1 MKRAIMWGLFMLIFS
16 IGSNSFAQFP
26 RVGIGVKGGLNLASA
41 VTDVASIE
49 LSYRPAIGGVV
60 DIGLNRAVSF
70 QIEPR
75 YIQKGGEFKLKIK
88 GEISEI
94 EFEQTINATWKFDYF
109 EIPLSLNVKLLEGD
123 ITPYLFAGPV
133 FSFLTSAK
141 VESGGE
147 TKDIKDETESNEFS
161 LNFGGGVAFR
171 IATDVY
177 LTADVRYSLGLTD
190 IAKDELSWKSRDIR
204 LLLGLLF
211 NL

>member
-1 MKRAIMWGLFMLIFS
+1 MKRAIICGLFMLIFS

-41 VTDVASIE
+41 VTDVVSIG
-49 LSYRPAIGGVV
+49 LSYRPTIGGVV
-60 DIGLNRAVSF
+60 DIGLNRVVSF

-75 YIQKGGEFKLKIK
+75 YIQKGGEFKLKIE
-88 GEISEI
+88 GRIGDDEFRETIS
-94 EFEQTINATWKFDYF
+94 ATWKFDYF
-109 EIPLSLNVKLLEGD
+109 EIPLSLNAKLLEGD

-133 FSFLTSAK
+133 FSLLISAK
-141 VESGGE
+141 VESEGKTE
-147 TKDIKDETESNEFS
+147 DVKDEIESIEFS
-161 LNFGGGVAFR
+161 LDFGGGFAFR

-177 LTADVRYSLGLTD
+177 LTADVRYSLGLTN
-190 IAKDELSWKSRDIR
+190 IAKDESSWRSRDIR